1 MVEIAS
7 RRVETR
13 DDDPMSEERVRDHPH
28 LRWPPMTYWAKV
40 TIVVLL
46 TFTLLRAAALVS
58 SILLL
63 VVMALVIAVGL
74 DPAVRYLQRFRMRRG
89 TATAVIFLGVI
100 AFLVLFV
107 ILLGPPLARQISD
120 LAANIPDYVQKL
132 ANRDDAI
139 GKYFRDH
146 DITQNVKD
154 FVANIP
160 SKIAQSF
167 DTVLGI
173 AGKLGSLAFQLVTI
187 AILTIYFMLSLPSM
201 RRTAAIVF
209 SPERREQGERVLNQ
223 AVEKIGGYVG
233 GNLITSGVCGL
244 AAMFAMLV
252 LGVPFAIPLAMWA
265 GVADLIPQVGSYLG
279 AAPAVLIGFLQSPVT
294 GVLVLIYFVLYQQ
307 FENYFLVPR
316 VMKDAV
322 DLSPAAVIISTLIAG
337 SLLGFAGALLAL
349 PVAATIKVVI
359 YDVWLRDRIEGGDEL
374 AREHV
379 EEKAEAE
386 AEAVAEAQARAEA
399 RKGALARLMGRE
411 RSRKRRGRGSGE
423 KDG

>member
-1 MVEIAS
+1 
-7 RRVETR
+7 
-13 DDDPMSEERVRDHPH
+13 
-28 LRWPPMTYWAKV
+28 
-40 TIVVLL
+40 
-46 TFTLLRAAALVS
+46 VS

-89 TATAVIFLGVI
+89 TATAVIFFGVI
-100 AFLVLFV
+100 AFLALFIV
-107 ILLGPPLARQISD
+107 LLGPPLARQISD
-120 LAANIPDYVQKL
+120 LAGHIPEYVQKL
-132 ANRDDAI
+132 ANRDDSI

-154 FVANIP
+154 FVENIP
-160 SKIAQSF
+160 SKIARSF

-173 AGKLGSLAFQLVTI
+173 AGKLGSLAFQLATI
-187 AILTIYFMLSLPSM
+187 AILTIYFLLSLPSM

-209 SPERREQGERVLNQ
+209 APEHREQGEHVLNR

-233 GNLITSGVCGL
+233 GNLITSGVCAL
-244 AAMFAMLV
+244 AAMFALLV
-252 LGVPFAIPLAMWA
+252 MGVPFAIPLAMWA

-279 AAPAVLIGFLQSPVT
+279 AAPAVLIGFLQSPIS
-294 GVLVLIYFVLYQQ
+294 GVLVLVYFIVYQQ

-337 SLLGFAGALLAL
+337 SLLGFAGALIAL

-359 YDVWLRDRIEGGDEL
+359 YDVWLQGRIESGDEL

-386 AEAVAEAQARAEA
+386 AEAEAVSEARAVA
-399 RKGALARLMGRE
+399 RKGALTRLLR
-411 RSRKRRGRGSGE
+411 RKGRGNRSGGE
-423 KDG
+423 DR

>member
-1 MVEIAS
+1 
-7 RRVETR
+7 
-13 DDDPMSEERVRDHPH
+13 MSQEDLREDRHH
-28 LRWPPMTYWAKV
+28 RWPPMTYWAKV
-40 TIVVLL
+40 TVVVLL
-46 TFTLLRAAALVS
+46 TYTLLRAASLVS

-89 TATAVIFLGVI
+89 TATSVIFLGVI
-100 AFLVLFV
+100 AFLALFV

-120 LAANIPDYVQKL
+120 LGGHIPDYVQKL
-132 ANRDDAI
+132 ADRDDAI

-146 DITQNVKD
+146 DVTQNVKD
-154 FVANIP
+154 FVEDIP
-160 SKIAQSF
+160 SKVAQSF

-209 SPERREQGERVLNQ
+209 SPERREQGERVLNR

-244 AAMFAMLV
+244 AAMFALLV

-279 AAPAVLIGFLQSPVT
+279 AAPAVLIGFLQSPLT
-294 GVLVLIYFVLYQQ
+294 GVLVLIYFVVYQQ

-359 YDVWLRDRIEGGDEL
+359 YDVWLQDRIESGDEL
-374 AREHV
+374 AKEHV

-386 AEAVAEAQARAEA
+386 ADAAASAEARSEA
-399 RKGALARLMGRE
+399 RKGALAKLVGRG
-411 RSRKRRGRGSGE
+411 RSRKGRSGRN
-423 KDG
+423 DS

>member
-1 MVEIAS
+1 M
-7 RRVETR
+7 
-13 DDDPMSEERVRDHPH
+13 
-28 LRWPPMTYWAKV
+28 
-40 TIVVLL
+40 LL
-46 TFTLLRAAALVS
+46 QAAAVVS

-89 TATAVIFLGVI
+89 TATALIFFGVI
-100 AFLVLFV
+100 AFLALFIV
-107 ILLGPPLARQISD
+107 LLGPPLARQISD
-120 LAANIPDYVQKL
+120 LAGHIPDYVQKL

-139 GKYFRDH
+139 GTYFRDH
-146 DITQNVKD
+146 DITQNVTE
-154 FVANIP
+154 FVQDIP
-160 SKIAQSF
+160 TKVAQSF

-187 AILTIYFMLSLPSM
+187 AILSIYFMLSLPSM

-209 SPERREQGERVLNQ
+209 APEHRERGERVLNQ

-233 GNLITSGVCGL
+233 GNLITSGICGL
-244 AAMFAMLV
+244 ASMFALLV

-279 AAPAVLIGFLQSPVT
+279 AAPAVLIGFLQSPLT
-294 GVLVLIYFVLYQQ
+294 GVLVLVYFILYQQ

-359 YDVWLRDRIEGGDEL
+359 YDVWLHDRIAAGDEL

-379 EEKAEAE
+379 EEKAEADE
-386 AEAVAEAQARAEA
+386 KAEAQAEARAEA
-399 RKGALARLMGRE
+399 RRGALSKLMGRE
-411 RSRKRRGRGSGE
+411 RRRRRRGGPSGGE
-423 KDG
+423 GG

>member
-1 MVEIAS
+1 
-7 RRVETR
+7 
-13 DDDPMSEERVRDHPH
+13 
-28 LRWPPMTYWAKV
+28 MTYWVKV
-40 TIVVLL
+40 TVVVLL
-46 TFTLLRAAALVS
+46 TYTILQAAAVVS

-89 TATAVIFLGVI
+89 TATAVIFFGVI
-100 AFLVLFV
+100 AFLALFIV
-107 ILLGPPLARQISD
+107 LLGPPLAHQISD
-120 LAANIPDYVQKL
+120 LAGHIPEYVQKL
-132 ANRDDAI
+132 ANRDDSI

-154 FVANIP
+154 FVENIP
-160 SKIAQSF
+160 SKIAHSF

-173 AGKLGSLAFQLVTI
+173 AGKLGSLAFQLATI
-187 AILTIYFMLSLPSM
+187 AILTIYFLLALPSM
-201 RRTAAIVF
+201 RRTVAIVF
-209 SPERREQGERVLNQ
+209 SPEHREQGEHVLNR

-233 GNLITSGVCGL
+233 GNLITSGVCAL
-244 AAMFAMLV
+244 ASMFALLV
-252 LGVPFAIPLAMWA
+252 MGVPFAIPLAMWA

-279 AAPAVLIGFLQSPVT
+279 AAPAVLIGFLQSPIT
-294 GVLVLIYFVLYQQ
+294 GVLVLVYFIFYQQ

-337 SLLGFAGALLAL
+337 SLLGFAGALIAL

-359 YDVWLRDRIEGGDEL
+359 YDVWLQGRIEAGDEL

-379 EEKAEAE
+379 EEKAEADAE
-386 AEAVAEAQARAEA
+386 AEAVSEARSEA
-399 RKGALARLMGRE
+399 RKGAFAKLL
-411 RSRKRRGRGSGE
+411 RRRGSGDRSGGE
-423 KDG
+423 DR

>member
-13 DDDPMSEERVRDHPH
+13 VGEPMSEERAEESRLH
-28 LRWPPMTYWAKV
+28 RWPPMTYWAKV
-40 TIVVLL
+40 TVVVLL
-46 TFTLLRAAALVS
+46 TFMLLRAASLVS

-74 DPAVRYLQRFRMRRG
+74 DPAVRYLQRFRLRRG
-89 TATAVIFLGVI
+89 TATAAIFVAVL
-100 AFLVLFV
+100 AFLALFV

-120 LAANIPDYVQKL
+120 LAGHIPDYVQKL

-139 GKYFRDH
+139 GKYFRAH

-154 FVANIP
+154 FVEEIP
-160 SKIAQSF
+160 TKVARSF

-187 AILTIYFMLSLPSM
+187 AILTIYFMLSLPNM
-201 RRTAAIVF
+201 RRTAVIVF
-209 SPERREQGERVLNQ
+209 SPERREQGEHVLNQ

-233 GNLITSGVCGL
+233 GNLVTSSICGL
-244 AAMFAMLV
+244 ASMFALLV

-279 AAPAVLIGFLQSPVT
+279 AAPAVLIGFLQSPLT
-294 GVLVLIYFVLYQQ
+294 GVLVLVYFIVYQQ

-359 YDVWLRDRIEGGDEL
+359 YDVWLHDRIEGGDEL

-386 AEAVAEAQARAEA
+386 AEAEAVSQARAEA
-399 RKGALARLMGRE
+399 RRGALARIMR
-411 RSRKRRGRGSGE
+411 RDRFRRGRRGPSDGE
-423 KDG
+423 DG

>member
-1 MVEIAS
+1 
-7 RRVETR
+7 
-13 DDDPMSEERVRDHPH
+13 
-28 LRWPPMTYWAKV
+28 MTYWAKV
-40 TIVVLL
+40 TIVVLI
-46 TFTLLRAAALVS
+46 TYTLLQAAAVVS

-74 DPAVRYLQRFRMRRG
+74 DPAVRFLQRFRMRRG
-89 TATAVIFLGVI
+89 TATALIFLGVI
-100 AFLVLFV
+100 AFLALFIV
-107 ILLGPPLARQISD
+107 LLGPPLARQISD
-120 LAANIPDYVQKL
+120 LAGHIPDYVQKL

-146 DITQNVKD
+146 DITQNVTE
-154 FVANIP
+154 FVQDIP
-160 SKIAQSF
+160 TKIAQSF

-187 AILTIYFMLSLPSM
+187 AILSIYFMLSLPSM

-209 SPERREQGERVLNQ
+209 APEHRERGERVLNQ

-233 GNLITSGVCGL
+233 GNLVTSGICGL
-244 AAMFAMLV
+244 AAMFALLV

-279 AAPAVLIGFLQSPVT
+279 AAPAVVIGFLQSPLT
-294 GVLVLIYFVLYQQ
+294 GVLVLVYFIVYQQ

-359 YDVWLRDRIEGGDEL
+359 YDVWLQDRIAAGDEL
-374 AREHV
+374 AKEHV
-379 EEKAEAE
+379 EEKAEADE
-386 AEAVAEAQARAEA
+386 KAEAQAEARAEA
-399 RKGALARLMGRE
+399 RKGALSKLMGRE
-411 RSRKRRGRGSGE
+411 RARRRRGGPSGGE
-423 KDG
+423 DG